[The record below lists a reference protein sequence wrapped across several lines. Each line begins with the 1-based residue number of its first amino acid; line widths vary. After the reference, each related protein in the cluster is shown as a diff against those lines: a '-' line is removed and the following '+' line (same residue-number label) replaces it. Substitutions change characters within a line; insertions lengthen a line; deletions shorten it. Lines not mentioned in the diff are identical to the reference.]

1 MFKKLV
7 FYVGNKCLEV
17 NGQSFPLGEISRDIL
32 NFPEDKYKEI
42 LEVDE
47 NSFHYCEKYKETKDE
62 VYLLKAN
69 EYYLKLDELV
79 QSLPI
84 VKLIHNDPDILYNVR
99 EYTTQISFFDDEEFA
114 KAEESEIDEFIKSA
128 NEVLEK
134 HAKDTGDINVTVEDL
149 ISKEA
154 LMDKP
159 DMKKYYEYVM
169 DYHYIISDIISFI
182 KTIQNFISQHLQHL
196 ITLNPENYAAA
207 LYDFLHRE
215 DNYKVIANPLS
226 GTGDFHEKEPV
237 MLKYVSRETE
247 PDSEQYKIYEQYETN
262 IFMTLLKSDFYKAL
276 TVGHLIR
283 RCQFCKKYFI
293 TTKGYHTKYCSN
305 TIPGRPDI
313 TCRQMAYSH
322 GNPKEL
328 AADDP
333 IFQAYYRCKMRIRQD
348 CTRGRISP
356 EDKKVLLK
364 KADKYVFDAT
374 IKPNISIETL
384 EDQLSTANLCKE
396 CKVERKANPVGK
408 PKKKPTV
415 EVKS

>member
-7 FYVGNKCLEV
+7 FYVGNKCLEF

-32 NFPEDKYKEI
+32 NFPEDKYKKI
-42 LEVDE
+42 LEVDKKA
-47 NSFHYCEKYKETKDE
+47 FHYCEKYKETEDKE
-62 VYLLKAN
+62 YLLKAN

-84 VKLIHNDPDILYNVR
+84 VNLIHNDPDILYNVR

-114 KAEESEIDEFIKSA
+114 KTEQAEIDGFIKIANAFFAKHAEE
-128 NEVLEK
+128 
-134 HAKDTGDINVTVEDL
+134 TGDIKATVEDF
-149 ISKEA
+149 ISKEV
-154 LMDKP
+154 LMGKP

-169 DYHYIISDIISFI
+169 DYHYIISDIVSFI
-182 KTIQNFISQHLQHL
+182 RTIQNFISQHLQHL

-237 MLKYVSRETE
+237 MLQYVPRETE
-247 PDSEQYKIYEQYETN
+247 PGSGQYKIYEQYETN
-262 IFMTLLKSDFYKAL
+262 IFMTLLKTDFYKAL
-276 TVGHLIR
+276 EAGHLIR
-283 RCQFCKKYFI
+283 RCQYCKKYFI
-293 TTKGYHTKYCSN
+293 TTKGYHTKYCNN

-313 TCRQMAYSH
+313 TCRQMAYAL

-333 IFQAYYRCKMRIRQD
+333 IFRALYRCKMRIRQD
-348 CTRGRISP
+348 YTRGCI
-356 EDKKVLLK
+356 EKDDKIKLIKTATDL
-364 KADKYVFDAT
+364 VFDAT
-374 IKPNISIETL
+374 IKPDISVEKL
-384 EDQLSTANLCKE
+384 EDKLATANLYKE
-396 CKVERKANPVGK
+396 CNVVRKANPVGK
-408 PKKKPTV
+408 PKKNITT
-415 EVKS
+415 EVKA